1 MKMIVAIVRPAAI
14 NALKEA
20 LCDAGVKG
28 MTLTEVR
35 GFGRQ
40 RGKTEIFRGVE
51 YTVDFIPKLQIELLV
66 KDENV
71 ENIVDMITKMVKTGE
86 AGDGKIFIYP
96 VEDVVRIR
104 TGEKGE
110 GAI

>member
-14 NALKEA
+14 NILKEA

-40 RGKTEIFRGVE
+40 GGKKEIFRGVE
-51 YTVDFIPKLQIELLV
+51 YSVDFIPKLQIELLV
-66 KDENV
+66 KDGDV
-71 ENIVDMITKMVKTGE
+71 ENIVDIISKVTKTGE